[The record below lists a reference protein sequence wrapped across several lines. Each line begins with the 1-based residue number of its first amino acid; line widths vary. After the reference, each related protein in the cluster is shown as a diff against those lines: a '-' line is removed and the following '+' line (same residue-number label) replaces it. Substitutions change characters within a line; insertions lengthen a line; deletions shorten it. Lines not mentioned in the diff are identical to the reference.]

1 MHHAAQLA
9 LKIDVQTLRGTRDC
23 VPRLIDI
30 LQRHAAGATFF
41 FALGPDRPRLLPGI
55 GIARQAGD
63 LLRHVRDAGFETG
76 LHSYDG
82 VRWQHRIVHADAGW
96 VESQMQRGVDRY
108 ADVFGEPPR
117 THAAAGWRMSARA
130 LRLTQRLGFDY
141 ASDGRGHS
149 PHLPVWNAELI
160 RCPQFP
166 TTLPTLDELIGL
178 DGVTVDNVAAHLLQS
193 TGAGAADH
201 VFTLSAEREGG
212 KLAAVF
218 EQLVVGWSAQGYR
231 LVRLRDLYEAVEPFA
246 LPRCEVGW
254 GNVPG
259 RRHKLLVQQEPFLA
273 AFDASP
279 AL

>member
-1 MHHAAQLA
+1 MRVVQLA
-9 LKIDVQTLRGTRDC
+9 LKIDVQTLRGTREG
-23 VPRLIDI
+23 VPRLVDI
-30 LQRHAAGATFF
+30 LQRHSANATFY
-41 FALGPDRPRLLPGI
+41 FALGPDRHRLLPGI
-55 GIARQAGD
+55 GIARRAGD
-63 LLRHVRDAGFETG
+63 LLRHVRGAGFETG
-76 LHSYDG
+76 LHAYDG
-82 VRWQHRIVHADAGW
+82 VRWQQRIVHADAEW
-96 VESQMQRGVDRY
+96 VEVEMQRGLDRY

-117 THAAAGWRMSARA
+117 THAAAGWRMTAHA
-130 LRLTQRLGFDY
+130 LRLTQRMGFDY

-166 TTLPTLDELIGL
+166 TTLPTLDELVGH

-193 TGAGAADH
+193 TGERAGDQ

-218 EQLVVGWSAQGYR
+218 EQLLVGWQAQGYR
-231 LVRLRDLYEAVEPFA
+231 LVRLRDLYEAVEPLA

-259 RRHKLLVQQEPFLA
+259 RRHKLLVQQQLFLDEP
-273 AFDASP
+273 DASRVS
-279 AL
+279 